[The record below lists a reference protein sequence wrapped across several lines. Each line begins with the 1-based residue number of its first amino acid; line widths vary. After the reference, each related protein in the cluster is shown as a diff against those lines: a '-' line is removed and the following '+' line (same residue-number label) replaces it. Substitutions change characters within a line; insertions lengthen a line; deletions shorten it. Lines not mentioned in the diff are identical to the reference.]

1 MTSQTGDSSRI
12 VTHLTVDSDVS
23 LPWPLA
29 FPRER
34 EESIAAGRL
43 RLRRDASS
51 HSCQPCDQHLV
62 DAARSGCRLA
72 FGELWNLYSRRIYST
87 VLKIL
92 KNPQDAEDASQDAFL
107 RAVQAIGG
115 FKDRASFYTWLT
127 RIAINSALGILR
139 NRRRK
144 PETSLDSTSQW
155 EGEWRAEDLKDLA
168 PGPEQILD
176 VQQQQASLRQA
187 MNRLP
192 LKLREAIYTL
202 TTEDCGVAEVARRL
216 NISYAAA
223 KSRLYRA
230 QVMMSSSV
238 GGNCASRARAGVIPR
253 LERFP
258 QVADRR
264 FNDPGKEERYA
275 RYA

>member
-1 MTSQTGDSSRI
+1 MTSQSGDSSRI
-12 VTHLTVDSDVS
+12 LTHLTVDSDTS

-34 EESIAAGRL
+34 EKSIAGGRL
-43 RLRRDASS
+43 RSRRDAST

-107 RAVQAIGG
+107 RAVQAIEG
-115 FKDRASFYTWLT
+115 FEDRARFYTWLT

-155 EGEWRAEDLKDLA
+155 EGGWRAEDLKYLA

-176 VQQQQASLRQA
+176 VQQRQASLKQA

-192 LKLREAIYTL
+192 VKLREAIYTQ

-216 NISYAAA
+216 DISYTAA

-230 QVMMSSSV
+230 QVLMSSSV
-238 GGNCASRARAGVIPR
+238 GGNYAPRSRAGALPC

-258 QVADRR
+258 QIADRR
-264 FNDPGKEERYA
+264 FNEPGKEEAYA